1 MPQNVFPWTGAE
13 APTWDEIRDKPATF
27 PPPTATATVVGGV
40 LEGAHIAQLTAAPT
54 ETDFNNLLTVLQT
67 AGILASS

>member
-13 APTWDEIRDKPATF
+13 APTWDEVRDKPTTF
-27 PPPTATATVVGGV
+27 PPTAATNVAIGGV
-40 LEGAHIAQLTAAPT
+40 LEGAHIAQLTGAPT